1 MSSDY
6 DHNSIA
12 VDAACS
18 GNPGTMYY
26 RGVIAAT
33 KEIVFAQGPFP
44 SATNNIGEFLAIV
57 HALALLYKAK
67 DTRVIYSDSGATAG
81 RRIGDTL
88 TETVNKEVEKVV
100 TRPNTVTL
108 PSGTKTNIVVQIDI
122 KLPKYE
128 RVR

>member
-1 MSSDY
+1 MVSTL
-6 DHNSIA
+6 
-12 VDAACS
+12 
-18 GNPGTMYY
+18 P
-26 RGVIAAT
+26 
-33 KEIVFAQGPFP
+33 EIM
-44 SATNNIGEFLAIV
+44 LRK
-57 HALALLYKAK
+57 Y
-67 DTRVIYSDSGATAG
+67 DTRDGVIYSDSGATAG

-122 KLPKYE
+122 KLPKFE